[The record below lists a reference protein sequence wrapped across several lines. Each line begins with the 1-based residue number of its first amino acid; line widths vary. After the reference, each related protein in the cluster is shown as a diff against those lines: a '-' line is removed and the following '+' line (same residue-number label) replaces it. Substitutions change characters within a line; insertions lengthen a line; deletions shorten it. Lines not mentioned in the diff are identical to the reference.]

1 MPSDLFKRA
10 KGLFKRDEPAPAKP
24 AAPARKPVQPYHAVT
39 IAAGS
44 RACPAA
50 YELRG
55 VRYLSRE
62 APPLPLKDC
71 NAKKCECRYE
81 HHDDRR
87 KTPRRA
93 RDMQV
98 SIDGYEGRERRAGEK
113 RGRRKTD

>member
-1 MPSDLFKRA
+1 MALDFLKRA
-10 KGLFKRDEPAPAKP
+10 KALFTREEPEPPKP
-24 AAPARKPVQPYHAVT
+24 AAPARKPAQPYHAVT
-39 IAAGS
+39 IAPGS

-50 YELRG
+50 FDLRG
-55 VRYLSRE
+55 TRYLSRE

-87 KTPRRA
+87 KNARRA
-93 RDMQV
+93 RDMHV
-98 SIDGYEGRERRAGEK
+98 SIAGYEGRERRGTEK